1 MVLSLARGG
10 IQAAPDAVGFDRII
24 IRPQIVN
31 GLEWVQC
38 SYNSV
43 RGRVVS
49 NWKRKGSRVEVDF
62 EIPANTTALV
72 YLPFGNLDF
81 VKANG
86 KPIQSGKEYRIVE
99 KLTRGTVVLSFAS
112 GRYKLEVGR

>member
-1 MVLSLARGG
+1 MGAN
-10 IQAAPDAVGFDRII
+10 AAIIPFAVGLSAIGNAKEAALKWTLR
-24 IRPQIVN
+24 
-31 GLEWVQC
+31 
-38 SYNSV
+38 Y
-43 RGRVVS
+43 
-49 NWKRKGSRVEVDF
+49 
-62 EIPANTTALV
+62 PANTTALV

-112 GRYKLEVGR
+112 GRYKLEDRKVTGRA